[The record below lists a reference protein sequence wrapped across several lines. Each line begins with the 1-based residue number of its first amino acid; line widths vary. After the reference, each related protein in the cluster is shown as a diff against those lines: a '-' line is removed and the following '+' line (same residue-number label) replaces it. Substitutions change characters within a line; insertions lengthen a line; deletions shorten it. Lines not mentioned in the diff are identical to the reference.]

1 MSLSGAHVKASGAGP
16 HACAL
21 ARRVLAGG
29 SDASEAAIM
38 LMESC
43 EPETIDGALA
53 LLAGQGTVTVDAF
66 DRVADAWETYRHL
79 RYVSWN

>member
-1 MSLSGAHVKASGAGP
+1 
-16 HACAL
+16 
-21 ARRVLAGG
+21 
-29 SDASEAAIM
+29 M

-43 EPETIDGALA
+43 EPETFEGAVA

-79 RYVSWN
+79 RHVSWD